1 MAMRS
6 ISGDRPA
13 KRHSLASNRNS
24 DAPFGAG
31 AVTLGAGDRH
41 GGAYPTLGTRLRRFD
56 RTEEMWRYSMDQTQ
70 KQAVEAVARA
80 AATGSL
86 MIVRQTARR
95 IAAANAI
102 TDEERIDDL
111 ARFIIAEGG
120 RLGVA
125 MEPGSR
131 EAVERLKNDGAGT
144 IVAL

>member
-1 MAMRS
+1 
-6 ISGDRPA
+6 
-13 KRHSLASNRNS
+13 
-24 DAPFGAG
+24 
-31 AVTLGAGDRH
+31 
-41 GGAYPTLGTRLRRFD
+41 
-56 RTEEMWRYSMDQTQ
+56 MDQTQ

-95 IAAANAI
+95 IAAANGI

-131 EAVERLKNDGAGT
+131 EAVERLKDDGAGT